1 MCCFRSEKRNLS
13 IRKLAKRTKVTG
25 SNQLWQMDLKYG
37 YIAGIDRFFFI
48 ISIIDVYDRCIV
60 GYHVGLRALA
70 LDALRT
76 LRQAMILRGIAEPD
90 KLILRTDNGP
100 QITAH
105 AFQDGCAE
113 LAINHTRIP
122 SNTPNMNAHIESFHS
137 ILESDCL
144 SRHEF
149 QSYAEAYKYVSK
161 FMEYYNHRRRHGSLN
176 NKAPMEFYSSNI
188 DRELRQA
195 MMVA

>member
-1 MCCFRSEKRNLS
+1 MLLPQRKVNPKHP
-13 IRKLAKRTKVTG
+13 RKLAKRIEVTG

-37 YIAGIDRFFFI
+37 YIAGIDRFFFMM
-48 ISIIDVYDRCIV
+48 SIIDVYDRCIV
-60 GYHVGLRALA
+60 GYHIGLNALA

-76 LRQAMILRGIAEPD
+76 LRQAILLRGVTDLD

-100 QITAH
+100 QFTAH

-113 LAINHTRIP
+113 LPVNHTRIP
-122 SNTPNMNAHIESFHS
+122 INTPNMNAHIESFHS
-137 ILESDCL
+137 ILEIDCL

-149 QSYAEAYKYVSK
+149 QSYAEAYKCVSE
-161 FMEYYNHRRRHGSLN
+161 FMDYYNHRRRHGSLK
-176 NKAPMEFYSSNI
+176 NKAPMTFYRSNV
-188 DRELRQA
+188 DQEVKPT